1 MRFLTFCCICFFADI
16 WPSRTKVAGYYV
28 AGVNLQTHI
37 LPQSEVTGLLIFM
50 SICEHAFF
58 IVFVFVNLH
67 FLKAVVL
74 ATFCGQRGEHNCMLG
89 RLCISSDLL
98 HKAGQP
104 EGKIFV
110 EERQRERERERDI
123 DIYLFYI
130 ARTLD
135 Q

>member
-1 MRFLTFCCICFFADI
+1 
-16 WPSRTKVAGYYV
+16 
-28 AGVNLQTHI
+28 
-37 LPQSEVTGLLIFM
+37 M
-50 SICEHAFF
+50 SICEHAFS

-74 ATFCGQRGEHNCMLG
+74 ATFCGPRGEHNCMLG
-89 RLCISSDLL
+89 RLCMLDFL
-98 HKAGQP
+98 HRAGQL

-110 EERQRERERERDI
+110 EERQRERERDI

-130 ARTLD
+130 AGTLD

>member
-1 MRFLTFCCICFFADI
+1 MRLLTFCCILFFADI
-16 WPSRTKVAGYYV
+16 WPSRTKAAGYYV
-28 AGVNLQTHI
+28 VGVNLQTHI
-37 LPQSEVTGLLIFM
+37 LPQSEATGLLIFM
-50 SICEHAFF
+50 SICEHAFS

-89 RLCISSDLL
+89 RLCISLDFL
-98 HKAGQP
+98 HRVGLP

-110 EERQRERERERDI
+110 EERQRERERDI